1 MNETNKYKNRTMT
14 RKYPLHAIFF
24 DFDGVIIDSNATKS
38 EAFRTLFAGYD
49 EKIIAEVVT
58 YHQQHGGI
66 SRVEKILH
74 AHGTIIKQPLTEEE
88 LAIWAGEY
96 ARLVVDKVIAV
107 DWIAGAKEFLDNV
120 AGALPVYVISGTPE
134 EELRHIIIQRKMSGY
149 FQEILG
155 SPTRKPE
162 HIRRLLTRYRLFPE
176 HCLFVGDALTD
187 FNAAKETGLHF
198 IGIQGEAVFPKGTMV
213 LSDCRGLQD
222 VLKHQFIRLPGLPE
236 NK

>member
-1 MNETNKYKNRTMT
+1 MT

-24 DFDGVIIDSNATKS
+24 DFDGVIVDSNATKS
-38 EAFRTLFAGYD
+38 EAFRTLFADYD
-49 EKIIAEVVT
+49 NETVAEIVA

-74 AHGTIIKQPLTEEE
+74 AHEHIIKQPLTDTE
-88 LAIWAGEY
+88 LADWAGAY

-107 DWIAGAKEFLDNV
+107 EWIAGAKEFLDNV
-120 AGALPVYVISGTPE
+120 AAVLPVFVISGTPE
-134 EELRHIIIQRKMSGY
+134 DELRHIILQRKMSGY

-162 HIRRLLTRYRLFPE
+162 HIRKLLTGYRLVPE

-198 IGIQGEAVFPKGTMV
+198 IGIQGEAVFPSGTIV
-213 LSDCRGLQD
+213 LPNCRGLQD
-222 VLKHQFIRLPGLPE
+222 VVAQQFIRLQGSPE
-236 NK
+236 NKECRG